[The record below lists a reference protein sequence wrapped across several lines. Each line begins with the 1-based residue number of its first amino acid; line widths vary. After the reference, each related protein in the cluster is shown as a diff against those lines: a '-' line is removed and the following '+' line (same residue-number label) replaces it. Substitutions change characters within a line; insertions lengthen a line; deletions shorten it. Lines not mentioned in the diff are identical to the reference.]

1 MIDLVVPTENLQ
13 GFASVAEALTSKS
26 ERLDRMGLIF
36 GKWGLGK
43 STSLQWYYTNNPCFY
58 VRAMAAWQ
66 RSANMMVEDI
76 LAAYRVEARGRLK
89 LDIRELVRTVKK
101 HGVPLFIDEAD
112 RVVRR
117 AILIE
122 TIRDVHDLSRVP
134 IILIAQEDVMNLLGR
149 RDMGHI
155 LSRITEKYEFREL
168 SVRDIQRSAQDLC
181 GFSCNEKVAVF
192 TRKVCLGDFR
202 LLNAFLLRAEELCF
216 YNKTSEITASIAKT
230 AAEVVIGTAER
241 AREPEAARPEA
252 QRAALAAA
260 G

>member
-1 MIDLVVPTENLQ
+1 MKDLVVPTENLQ
-13 GFASVAEALTSKS
+13 GFASVAEALTTKP

-43 STSLQWYYTNNPCFY
+43 TTALEWFFANHPCFY
-58 VRAMAAWQ
+58 VRSMAAWQ

-89 LDIRELVRTVKK
+89 LDVRELVRVVKK

-122 TIRDVHDLSRVP
+122 TVRDVHDLSRVP
-134 IILIAQEDVMNLLGR
+134 IILIAQEDVMALLGR

-168 SVRDIQRSAQDLC
+168 SVRDIQRVAPALC
-181 GFSCNEKVAVF
+181 GLAVGEKVGPF
-192 TRKVCLGDFR
+192 IRKVCLGDFR
-202 LLNAFLLRAEELCF
+202 LLNAFLLRAEELCS

-230 AAEVVIGTAER
+230 AAEAVIGPAER
-241 AREPEAARPEA
+241 AREPEAERPEA